1 MDTDFKGTDP
11 ANATSSGKPGFK
23 SNASA
28 QVSCDHEK
36 NGTTNNEHKD
46 CPDPVIQ
53 VFSAPIEFLK
63 TDQAGKP
70 VGGAKFKLY
79 GSGFNP
85 AKSPTDPENVACK
98 LNAAELVS
106 DVVTLEDDTVVA
118 RIAVEKLK
126 HGTYYL
132 VETKAPDGYNS
143 LEGPIKIEVKV
154 DSHDTVTVEAS
165 MNGKPI
171 AIPHLQQTEA
181 GKNDWRLEVVN
192 ESGAVLPHT
201 GGPGT
206 LFLTILGGSLIV
218 GGGDQLNAGKERG
231 WPQEKGQLF
240 FCMVDRRKPGIR
252 YCATSPESPRR

>member
-1 MDTDFKGTDP
+1 M
-11 ANATSSGKPGFK
+11 
-23 SNASA
+23 
-28 QVSCDHEK
+28 
-36 NGTTNNEHKD
+36 
-46 CPDPVIQ
+46 
-53 VFSAPIEFLK
+53 
-63 TDQAGKP
+63 
-70 VGGAKFKLY
+70 
-79 GSGFNP
+79 
-85 AKSPTDPENVACK
+85 
-98 LNAAELVS
+98 
-106 DVVTLEDDTVVA
+106 VTLEDDTAVA

-218 GGGDQLNAGKERG
+218 GGGVLL
-231 WPQEKGQLF
+231 W
-240 FCMVDRRKPGIR
+240 RR
-252 YCATSPESPRR
+252 RRSA